1 MRTLKQLAQESLD
14 VQNACNLSGVVHS
27 FSRAMTDLRAIL
39 SAEEGFSTDKLNQHP
54 IAVLYSSKIGS
65 LTGSDS
71 ARQFNRAYESV
82 IEIYTSG
89 NK

>member
-1 MRTLKQLAQESLD
+1 MKTLKQLAQESLD

-39 SAEEGFSTDKLNQHP
+39 SVEEGFSTDKLNTHP

-65 LTGSDS
+65 LTGSDNML
-71 ARQFNRAYESV
+71 QCNQAYDAVMELKRKS
-82 IEIYTSG
+82 E
-89 NK
+89 